1 MITLGGNYLEILDYH
16 SIFNSFL
23 AKVWSLPGLLF
34 FLTVILFLILDCR
47 KPRDFPLGP
56 FWYPIIGS
64 ALSLHRER
72 ERRGMLWK
80 AIESIAQHYDKDR
93 RGIVGF
99 KVGKDRV
106 AFVYTSAAIK
116 DMMSRE
122 EIDGRPTGPFYETR
136 TWNMRRGVLLT
147 DEDFWM
153 EQRRFVVRHL
163 KEFGFARRGMVELI
177 QREAEFLLED
187 MKNLV
192 DSGGGSVLVEMQN
205 LLNIYI
211 LNTLWT
217 MMAGK
222 RYSRDN
228 QKLRN
233 LQRILH
239 ELFASIDM
247 MGAQFSH
254 FPFLRYIAPEAS
266 GYKQFVECHKSMHE
280 FVQEEVE
287 HHKLNLKM
295 DDEPNDLMDVYLRA
309 LNSPNKS
316 DSFSEKQLLAICLDM
331 FIAGSETTSK
341 TLGFSILNLVR
352 DQEVQRKMQE
362 EIDTVVGRERLPK
375 LEDRVNM
382 PYCEAI
388 VLEGLRFFMS
398 NTFGI
403 PHRALRDTTLCGY
416 AIPKDTM
423 VVASFFGMCR
433 DPGTYADPEKFEPN
447 HFLENGKVTIPDQ
460 YAPFGV
466 GKRRCMGE
474 MMARSNLFLFLTTL
488 FQNFRIY
495 VPEGLPPPPE
505 DPIDG
510 ATPSVRQY
518 KAVIT
523 YR

>member
-1 MITLGGNYLEILDYH
+1 
-16 SIFNSFL
+16 
-23 AKVWSLPGLLF
+23 
-34 FLTVILFLILDCR
+34 
-47 KPRDFPLGP
+47 
-56 FWYPIIGS
+56 
-64 ALSLHRER
+64 
-72 ERRGMLWK
+72 MLWK

-375 LEDRVNM
+375 LEDRV
-382 PYCEAI
+382 
-388 VLEGLRFFMS
+388 
-398 NTFGI
+398 
-403 PHRALRDTTLCGY
+403 
-416 AIPKDTM
+416 K
-423 VVASFFGMCR
+423 
-433 DPGTYADPEKFEPN
+433 
-447 HFLENGKVTIPDQ
+447 
-460 YAPFGV
+460 
-466 GKRRCMGE
+466 
-474 MMARSNLFLFLTTL
+474 
-488 FQNFRIY
+488 
-495 VPEGLPPPPE
+495 
-505 DPIDG
+505 
-510 ATPSVRQY
+510 
-518 KAVIT
+518 
-523 YR
+523 